1 MKPREALDLGPDE
14 IAFVQ
19 NVVRKIL
26 GHSHPEVEDVTQD
39 ALILVVRHRHSFRGQ
54 SMFTT
59 WMYRVAASACFMYLR
74 KHKRQGKFLNVG
86 EAVLEHLESLWP
98 DPEQEAQATE
108 LEGQIGA
115 ACDKLPDKYHHPLQ
129 LRALGYTEAQGA
141 EAAGINQST
150 YKTRLH
156 RGLRQLGEKIMDWK
170 RSGKFFSK
178 EQKDEIRRL
187 YKEGGKSVTEI
198 ATLVGCATSGVSYI
212 VGTKGKGR
220 ALKPK
225 TPKLAPSVPPAQP
238 GVMFSPVPPPGDLMA
253 TSGEAVGPIREFDLE
268 KVLKE
273 INEGEVKLTPNLQI
287 IMDLHRRVGTLED
300 ENSFLRWW
308 CEAERK
314 GYVERLLHE
323 IAK

>member
-1 MKPREALDLGPDE
+1 M
-14 IAFVQ
+14 Q

-26 GHSHPEVEDVTQD
+26 GPSHPEMEDVAQE

-54 SMFTT
+54 SMFST

-74 KHKRQGKFLNVG
+74 KHKQRGKFLHVG
-86 EAVLEHLESLWP
+86 EAVLDHLESLWP
-98 DPEQEAQATE
+98 DPEQEARATE
-108 LEGQIGA
+108 LEDQIGE
-115 ACDKLPDKYHHPLQ
+115 ACDKLSDKYHHPLQ
-129 LRALGYTEAQGA
+129 LRALGYTEAEGA
-141 EAAGINQST
+141 EAAGINQAT
-150 YKTRLH
+150 YKTRLY

-170 RSGKFFSK
+170 RNGKFFST

-187 YKEGGKSVTEI
+187 YKEGRSVTEI
-198 ATLVGCATSGVSYI
+198 ATLAGCATSGVSYI

-220 ALKPK
+220 INKTKQPK
-225 TPKLAPSVPPAQP
+225 SVVPEQPKAEA
-238 GVMFSPVPPPGDLMA
+238 PPPVGDMVVA
-253 TSGEAVGPIREFDLE
+253 GGEAVGPLKEFDLD
-268 KVLKE
+268 KVLQGLE
-273 INEGEVKLTPNLQI
+273 RGEGKLTPNLQI
-287 IMDLHRRVGTLED
+287 IMDLHRRVGTLEE